1 MGTKGPLGKT
11 LMVDHG
17 FGVKTLYGH
26 TQEIHV
32 KAGERVE
39 RGQQIALIGST
50 GRSTGPHLHYVV
62 EVNGKTRN
70 PLDYI
75 FD

>member
-1 MGTKGPLGKT
+1 VKRGETVQRGDKIASLG
-11 LMVDHG
+11 
-17 FGVKTLYGH
+17 
-26 TQEIHV
+26 
-32 KAGERVE
+32 
-39 RGQQIALIGST
+39 SS